1 MLKKGKIYEKFVINI
16 ANRIATYSLSRIS
29 YYSFYFAHIN
39 DMLIVFIRTIIIYV
53 FLVVGMRLMGKRTI
67 GELQPFEFTIT
78 LAIADLACMPMQ
90 DISVPILYGL
100 VPLCCM
106 FILHYVITFITTKS
120 IKFRKFFNGK
130 PVIVINE
137 DGLDFRSLSK
147 LNVNVNDLLE
157 SLRSQ
162 QFFSPE
168 QIKYAV
174 YETNGNLSV
183 LPREN
188 ATTPNGIPV
197 TLIVEGRLMECNF
210 KGAKI
215 EKDDVIN
222 FLEKHSLRQRDVL
235 LLTLDGKRAYC
246 QPMNEKY
253 FTCTLE
259 GNNE

>member
-1 MLKKGKIYEKFVINI
+1 
-16 ANRIATYSLSRIS
+16 
-29 YYSFYFAHIN
+29 
-39 DMLIVFIRTIIIYV
+39 MLIVFIRTIIIYA
-53 FLVVGMRLMGKRTI
+53 FLVIGMRLMGKRTI

-90 DISVPILYGL
+90 DISVPILYGI

-106 FILHYVITFITTKS
+106 FLLHYVITFVTTKS

-137 DGLDFRSLSK
+137 DGLDCHSLSK
-147 LNVNVNDLLE
+147 LNVNVNDVLE

-162 QFFSPE
+162 QYFSPE

-174 YETNGNLSV
+174 YETNGNLSI
-183 LPREN
+183 LPREE
-188 ATTPNGIPV
+188 ATQPTGIPV
-197 TLIVEGRLMECNF
+197 TLIVEGRLMERNF

-215 EKDDVIN
+215 EKNDVIS
-222 FLEKHSLRQRDVL
+222 FLEKRSLRQRDVL
-235 LLTLDGKRAYC
+235 LLTLDGNHAYC
-246 QPMNEKY
+246 QPRNAKY

-259 GNNE
+259 GSNE